1 VSTYVERDGTPDAVK
16 RPKIMNIFQPIFDI
30 RDSRG
35 EVSSPQTEDE
45 PIFDVAQLAH
55 VELLTPDPKRTL
67 RFFTDLLGL
76 QETERTA
83 RSVYLRGYEEQYHH
97 SLKITAAP
105 QAGLGHVAWRARTR
119 QALQRRVAAIEA
131 SGLGSGWS
139 RGDLGHGP
147 AYQFETPEG
156 HRMELFWDVDYFSAS
171 AGKETRLRNRP
182 QRRPGSGIPVRRIDH
197 VSVFAADRETVRDFL
212 VDLLGFRERERVV
225 EEDGSIL
232 ASFLSVT
239 NLSHDIAIVP
249 ESTNV
254 RGRLHHVCFHY
265 TSVQH
270 VFDAAELAKESGLVV
285 EFGPG
290 RHGIGGA
297 TFVYIL
303 EPGGNRIELMGD
315 PGYMIFD
322 PAWRTVVWK
331 ASEFPDAA
339 AWTGSPPPDSFL
351 TYGTPLVEEREAT
364 PAAEPLVRA

>member
-1 VSTYVERDGTPDAVK
+1 MKSTIIIP
-16 RPKIMNIFQPIFDI
+16 
-30 RDSRG
+30 
-35 EVSSPQTEDE
+35 
-45 PIFDVAQLAH
+45 
-55 VELLTPDPKRTL
+55 
-67 RFFTDLLGL
+67 
-76 QETERTA
+76 
-83 RSVYLRGYEEQYHH
+83 
-97 SLKITAAP
+97 LKITAARERGTRAYCVARP
-105 QAGLGHVAWRARTR
+105 DATGAAEAGRSHRGNRARERLERGRPRDMAAPTSLKPQKAIAWSYSGR
-119 QALQRRVAAIEA
+119 SITSPRRLVRRRSCAIVRR
-131 SGLGSGWS
+131 SVPR
-139 RGDLGHGP
+139 RG
-147 AYQFETPEG
+147 
-156 HRMELFWDVDYFSAS
+156 V
-171 AGKETRLRNRP
+171 
-182 QRRPGSGIPVRRIDH
+182 PVRRIDH
-197 VSVFAADRETVRDFL
+197 VNLFAANREGVRDFL

-239 NLSHDIAIVP
+239 NLSHDIAMVP
-249 ESTNV
+249 EATKM

-270 VFDAAELAKESGLVV
+270 VFDAAELAKEAGLKV

-297 TFVYIL
+297 TFVYML

-351 TYGTPLVEEREAT
+351 TYGTPLAEEREAV
-364 PAAEPLVRA
+364 PAAEPLVQA